1 MTSEARATP
10 AQGRFVID
18 ARYVEPKPSGIGRYV
33 EALINRLPKLEPER
47 AFELW
52 THPTRPEPVTFPNVR
67 CQPLSAPADGLRTLL
82 TPRWLGQLRPEDV
95 IHFPFSLLGRGLRCA
110 TVVTVH
116 DLMWMEQP
124 ELVEGRPLMR
134 RIREQYYQQ
143 GMRWALRFATRL
155 IAVSEA
161 TRDRMVARLPECAE
175 RIRVTHNAADALF
188 VPAADVA
195 AAAQQAAKVIGSAA
209 PYYLVVGKN
218 EPYKAHELVLA
229 AFAEGARDDEL
240 LVLIQRTSG
249 GRGLVDLAERLG
261 IAGRLRFLPTVSGS
275 ELTSLLQAAQ
285 ALIQPSLVE
294 GFGIPVLEAM
304 ACGCPVVAS
313 DTPAL
318 VEVMGGAGLNA
329 RVGSSAALAR
339 ELTQLRT
346 PGLAEQL
353 RQRGLARARDFS
365 WERTA
370 AATLAVYHE
379 AAAEHA
385 RGSRTGTA

>member
-1 MTSEARATP
+1 MTSEARSTP
-10 AQGRFVID
+10 SEGRFVID

-33 EALINRLPKLEPER
+33 AALIARLPELEPTR

-52 THPTRPEPVTFPNVR
+52 THPTLPAPAAFPNVR
-67 CQPLSAPADGLRTLL
+67 CTPLAAPADGLRTLL
-82 TPRWLGQLRPEDV
+82 TPQWLGRLGPTDV
-95 IHFPFSLLGRGLRCA
+95 VHFPFSLLGRGLRCA

-134 RIREQYYQQ
+134 RVREQYYQQ
-143 GMRWALRFATRL
+143 GMRWALRYATRL

-161 TRDRMVARLPECAE
+161 TRDRMVARYPACEE
-175 RIRVTHNAADALF
+175 RVRVTHNAADALF
-188 VPAADVA
+188 APAQDRAVSAQRA
-195 AAAQQAAKVIGSAA
+195 AAVIGSPA

-218 EPYKAHELVLA
+218 EPYKAHELALE
-229 AFAEGARDDEL
+229 AFAKAAREGEL

-249 GRGLVDLAERLG
+249 RRGLLPLAERLG
-261 IAGRLRFLPTVSGS
+261 IASRLRFLPTVTGL
-275 ELTSLLQAAQ
+275 ELVSLLQSAQ

-329 RVGSSAALAR
+329 AVGSSAALAR
-339 ELTQLRT
+339 ALIQLHT
-346 PGLAEQL
+346 PGLADKL
-353 RQRGLARARDFS
+353 REKGLARARDFS

-385 RGSRTGTA
+385 RQTRIGT

>member
-1 MTSEARATP
+1 MTSEARSTP
-10 AQGRFVID
+10 SEGRFVID

-33 EALINRLPKLEPER
+33 AALIQRLPELEPTR
-47 AFELW
+47 QFELW
-52 THPTRPEPVTFPNVR
+52 THPTLPAPVTFPNVR
-67 CQPLSAPADGLRTLL
+67 CTPQMAPADGLRTLL
-82 TPRWLGQLRPEDV
+82 TPQWLGHLGREDV
-95 IHFPFSLLGRGLRCA
+95 VHFPFSLLGRGLRCA

-134 RIREQYYQQ
+134 RVREQYYQQ
-143 GMRWALRFATRL
+143 GMRWALRHATRL

-161 TRDRMVARLPECAE
+161 TRDRMIARHPACAE
-175 RIRVTHNAADALF
+175 RVRVTHNAADALF
-188 VPAADVA
+188 APAADRAIAARQA
-195 AAAQQAAKVIGSAA
+195 AAVIGSAA

-218 EPYKAHELVLA
+218 EPYKAHEAALE
-229 AFAEGARDDEL
+229 AFAKCSREDEL

-249 GRGLVDLAERLG
+249 GRGLLALAERLG
-261 IAGRLRFLPTVSGS
+261 IANRLRFLPTVTGT

-329 RVGSSAALAR
+329 TVGSSAALAQ
-339 ELTQLRT
+339 ELTRLRT
-346 PGLAEQL
+346 PGLSEQL
-353 RQRGLARARDFS
+353 REKGLLRARDFS

-385 RGSRTGTA
+385 RRSRTGI